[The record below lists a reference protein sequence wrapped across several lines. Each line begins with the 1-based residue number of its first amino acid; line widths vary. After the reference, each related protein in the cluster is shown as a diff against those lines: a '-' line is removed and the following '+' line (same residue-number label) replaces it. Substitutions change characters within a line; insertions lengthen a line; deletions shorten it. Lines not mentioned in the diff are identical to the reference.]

1 MSTWHD
7 AMGQIHVPVTLRNTR
22 EEVLAQLGHLAP
34 DHVHTLATEALVDT
48 GAQHLVLPQALA
60 EQLALVGLRPQA
72 VTMAD
77 GRDGV
82 YPQTEPVTIELLGR
96 SFALSALV
104 MGATVLLG
112 ALVLEGLDLAV
123 DPARQ
128 GLMPNLGTWDQPRF
142 RA

>member
-1 MSTWHD
+1 
-7 AMGQIHVPVTLRNTR
+7 PVTLRNTR

-34 DHVHTLATEALVDT
+34 EQVHTLTTEALVDT
-48 GAQHLVLPQALA
+48 GAQHLVIPQPLA
-60 EQLALVGLRPQA
+60 DQLALVGLQSQA

-82 YPQTEPVTIELLGR
+82 YPRTEAVTVELLGR

-104 MGATVLLG
+104 MGHTVLLG

-123 DPARQ
+123 DLGRQ
-128 GLMPNLGTWDQPRF
+128 RLMPNLGTWDRPRF

>member
-1 MSTWHD
+1 
-7 AMGQIHVPVTLRNTR
+7 VTLRNTR

-34 DHVHTLATEALVDT
+34 GQVHTLDTEALVDT
-48 GAQHLVLPQALA
+48 GALHLVLPQPLA
-60 EQLALVGLRPQA
+60 DQLALVGLRSQA

-82 YPQTEPVTIELLGR
+82 YLQTEPVTVELLGR
-96 SFALSALV
+96 SYALSALV

-112 ALVLEGLDLAV
+112 AMVLEGLDLAV

>member
-1 MSTWHD
+1 
-7 AMGQIHVPVTLRNTR
+7 MGQIHVPVTLRNTR

-34 DHVHTLATEALVDT
+34 GQVHTLDTEALVDT
-48 GAQHLVLPQALA
+48 GAMHLVIPQPLA
-60 EQLALVGLRPQA
+60 DQLALVGLRSQA

-96 SFALSALV
+96 AYALSALV

-112 ALVLEGLDLAV
+112 AMVLEGLDLAV

>member
-1 MSTWHD
+1 V
-7 AMGQIHVPVTLRNTR
+7 GQIHTPVTLRNTR

-34 DHVHTLATEALVDT
+34 EQVHTLVTEALVDT
-48 GAQHLVLPQALA
+48 GAMHLVIPQPLA
-60 EQLALVGLRPQA
+60 DQLALVGLRPQA

-96 SFALSALV
+96 SYALSALV

-123 DPARQ
+123 DAARQ
-128 GLMPNLGTWDQPRF
+128 RLMPNLGTWNQPRF